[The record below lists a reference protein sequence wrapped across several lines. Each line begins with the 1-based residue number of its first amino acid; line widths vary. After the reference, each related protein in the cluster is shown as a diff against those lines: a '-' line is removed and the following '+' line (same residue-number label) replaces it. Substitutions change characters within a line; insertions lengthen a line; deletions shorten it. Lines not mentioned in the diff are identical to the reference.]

1 MTEEVTFYLQ
11 QVTVIELLAM
21 YVRTVEYT

>member
-21 YVRTVEYT
+21 YVRTG